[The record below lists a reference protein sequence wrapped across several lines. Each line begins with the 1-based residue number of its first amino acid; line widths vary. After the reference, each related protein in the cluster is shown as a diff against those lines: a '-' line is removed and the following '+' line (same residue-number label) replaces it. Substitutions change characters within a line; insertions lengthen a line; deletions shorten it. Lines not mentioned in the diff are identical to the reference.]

1 MELSE
6 PIQLLKGSEI
16 DFVSLF
22 LQAGPVVK
30 TVMLGLL
37 IASVICWAII
47 VEKTFSLWWQHRADR
62 KFLQKYRAGLI
73 NTKFKS
79 AAAFLLANVTVEYA
93 KASPKGS
100 LRDQIS
106 SRIALELVEVANKR
120 EAGLSVL
127 ASVAST
133 APFVGLFGTVWG
145 IINSFAAIADSKNTS
160 LAIVAP
166 GIAEA
171 LLATAIGLFAA
182 IPAAVFY
189 NRLNL
194 SVSKSLQ
201 TLEALGHEI
210 LIRIARQQLVVG
222 NPK

>member
-1 MELSE
+1 MELDE
-6 PIQLLKGSEI
+6 PIQLLQGSEI
-16 DFVSLF
+16 NFISLF

-30 TVMLGLL
+30 IVMIGLL
-37 IASVICWAII
+37 AASIICWAII
-47 VEKTFSLWWQHRADR
+47 LEKSIFLWWQARADQ
-62 KFLQKYRAGLI
+62 KFLRQFRAGSNYLNI
-73 NTKFKS
+73 KS
-79 AAAFLLANVTVEYA
+79 AAASLLKNAIVESA
-93 KASPKGS
+93 KASPHGN

-106 SRIALELVEVANKR
+106 SRIALELAEVARKR
-120 EAGLSVL
+120 DAGLSIL

-145 IINSFAAIADSKNTS
+145 IINSFSAIADSKNTS

-194 SVSKSLQ
+194 SVSTSMQ
-201 TLEALGHEI
+201 TLEGLGHEI
-210 LIRIARQQLVVG
+210 LIRVARQQALDA
-222 NPK
+222 KSS

>member
-1 MELSE
+1 MELNN

-16 DFVSLF
+16 NFVSLF

-30 TVMLGLL
+30 TVMFGLL
-37 IASVICWAII
+37 VASVFCWAII
-47 VEKTFSLWWQHRADR
+47 IEKTISLWWQARADG
-62 KFLQKYRAGLI
+62 KFLQRFRTDLNYS
-73 NTKFKS
+73 NVKS
-79 AAAFLLANVTVEYA
+79 AAALLFRNAIAESE
-93 KASPKGS
+93 KASPNGN
-100 LRDQIS
+100 LRDQIT
-106 SRIALELVEVANKR
+106 SRIALELGDIARKR

-210 LIRIARQQLVVG
+210 LIRVARQQALDG
-222 NPK
+222 KST